1 MTYAFRI
8 SLMCRGQKN
17 RMLHGEK
24 QRILL
29 VLLLVVVCACVCM
42 CLSLRLLCLSVL
54 YELHTQH
61 PVSLAVLRGIWLS
74 RCSKENPLFPLQD
87 ASVSGEKCYCR
98 FALQAHTS
106 GPAAQLCIYFLFF
119 IYHIYVGWF
128 CFTLFIFVL
137 QEFILF
143 DLSRKHSCW
152 NVAWMHFERVS
163 AFCAQWTLSYMGLLK
178 RSPCICDAPW
188 CIELILNPTHDS
200 HSVLFPYL
208 LGDICI
214 LSDFIKSE
222 TQHALVSH
230 QSAAGMD
237 DHTCTSGRWENKGV
251 WSLVHHTD

>member
-1 MTYAFRI
+1 
-8 SLMCRGQKN
+8 
-17 RMLHGEK
+17 
-24 QRILL
+24 
-29 VLLLVVVCACVCM
+29 M
-42 CLSLRLLCLSVL
+42 CLSLRLLCLL
-54 YELHTQH
+54 YELHTQ
-61 PVSLAVLRGIWLS
+61 PPISLAVLRRIWLS

-87 ASVSGEKCYCR
+87 ASVSGEKCYCI

-106 GPAAQLCIYFLFF
+106 DPAAKLCTFLY
-119 IYHIYVGWF
+119 IYHICVGRF

-152 NVAWMHFERVS
+152 NVAGMHFKHVS

-178 RSPCICDAPW
+178 RSPCICDTPW
-188 CIELILNPTHDS
+188 RIELTLNPTHNS

-214 LSDFIKSE
+214 LSDFIKTE
-222 TQHALVSH
+222 TQQALVSH

-237 DHTCTSGRWENKGV
+237 DYTCTSGCWENKGV
-251 WSLVHHTD
+251 WSLLHHTD